1 MDKQKLKRMVRGALL
16 AAIVAAMTMLIK
28 LPVPA
33 TGGYVHPGDG
43 AIFLAAYL
51 MGPWAAIPA
60 ALGSALADILG
71 GYAVYAIPTA
81 LIKGAMGW
89 IAGRLIAEKKKI
101 YKGVSPNVDFYSGL
115 IYRMLDLP
123 GELYTPIFAMSRIA
137 GWSAHRIE
145 EIQNS
150 GKIIRPA
157 YINVKEDREY
167 RCLADR

>member
-60 ALGSALADILG
+60 AA
-71 GYAVYAIPTA
+71 
-81 LIKGAMGW
+81 GW
-89 IAGRLIAEKKKI
+89 WASMVPISPLRACARRLTRSRAGR
-101 YKGVSPNVDFYSGL
+101 S
-115 IYRMLDLP
+115 
-123 GELYTPIFAMSRIA
+123 
-137 GWSAHRIE
+137 
-145 EIQNS
+145 
-150 GKIIRPA
+150 
-157 YINVKEDREY
+157 
-167 RCLADR
+167 

>member
-1 MDKQKLKRMVRGALL
+1 MERRKLKRMVMGGLL
-16 AAIVAAMTMLIK
+16 AAVVALMTAAVK

-51 MGPWAAIPA
+51 MGPWAAVPA

-89 IAGRLIAEKKKI
+89 IAGRLIAEKKTARNALVFALCELVMVAGYFAFEWMMYGAGAAI
-101 YKGVSPNVDFYSGL
+101 GAVIPNLIQGAAGVILGLFMTGAGRALKGNF
-115 IYRMLDLP
+115 
-123 GELYTPIFAMSRIA
+123 
-137 GWSAHRIE
+137 
-145 EIQNS
+145 
-150 GKIIRPA
+150 
-157 YINVKEDREY
+157 
-167 RCLADR
+167 

>member
-1 MDKQKLKRMVRGALL
+1 MERRKLKRMVMGGLL
-16 AAIVAAMTMLIK
+16 AAVVALMTAAVK

-51 MGPWAAIPA
+51 MGPWAAVPA

-89 IAGRLIAEKKKI
+89 VAGRMISEKKLLKNALTFI
-101 YKGVSPNVDFYSGL
+101 LCELIMVIGYFAFEWVMYGAGAAIGAVIPNLIQGAAGVVLGVL
-115 IYRMLDLP
+115 MTR
-123 GELYTPIFAMSRIA
+123 A
-137 GWSAHRIE
+137 GRALR
-145 EIQNS
+145 
-150 GKIIRPA
+150 GKF
-157 YINVKEDREY
+157 
-167 RCLADR
+167 